1 MKNKLK
7 IAAVVLIGSLMAVGL
22 VLTGCEPGANCT
34 GSGECTVTI
43 DQGTSGLYVDY
54 DSPRS
59 SCGKSATWNNGY
71 WDNNGRYHDGY
82 YSGGCKVQNNMDDHR
97 RTYGTHSCDC

>member
-22 VLTGCEPGANCT
+22 ILTGCEGPGCSGT
-34 GSGECTVTI
+34 GECTVTI

-54 DSPRS
+54 NSPRS
-59 SCGKSATWNNGY
+59 SCGNSREYKINSAGEGY
-71 WDNNGRYHDGY
+71 YTKGCKAQNQVDGY
-82 YSGGCKVQNNMDDHR
+82 ER
-97 RTYGTHSCDC
+97 RYGTHSCDC